1 MMILLDTNIISELMR
16 PNPQASVVAWLNEQE
31 PLDVYISVITIAE
44 IEYGLKVL
52 PEGQK
57 RWSLQQKFE
66 WFVAQGFEGRILDFT
81 ETAAHHYADI
91 MAHRRSLGMPMSV
104 PDGQIAAIARTH
116 RFKLATRNIKDFEEC
131 GLVLVNPFD
140 V

>member
-16 PNPQASVVAWLNEQE
+16 PSPQASVVAWLNEQE
-31 PLDVYISVITIAE
+31 PLDVHISVITIAE

-66 WFVAQGFEGRILDFT
+66 WFVAQGFEQRILDFT

-116 RFKLATRNIKDFEEC
+116 HFKLATRNIKDFEEC
-131 GLVLVNPFD
+131 GLTLVNPFD

>member
-1 MMILLDTNIISELMR
+1 MMILLDTNIISDLMR
-16 PNPQASVVAWLNEQE
+16 PSPQASVVAWLNAQE
-31 PLDVYISVITIAE
+31 PLDVHISVITIAE

-131 GLVLVNPFD
+131 GLVLVNPFGI
-140 V
+140 